1 MVAGRSHKRQWTES
15 VRLGRRARFLGCWGL
30 LLALIVQL
38 GLFGWGSSMALG
50 QDAPAAPDAAAAAPA
65 AAAAA
70 AAENAGNAASPL
82 APDDAPKTYLQWAYR
97 ALGLK
102 YTVVFLG
109 LSISAV
115 ALSIMLIVEL
125 RRANIC
131 PPELVEGFEQ
141 HLNERRYQEAY
152 ELAKADESYLGT
164 VLSAGLAKV
173 NLGYQPAMEA
183 MQEVGEE
190 EAMKLEHRLSLVQLI
205 GTISPM
211 VGLYGT
217 VDGMIA
223 SFRLLTTPGVTPK
236 PWELAWGV
244 STALFTTLLGLAI
257 AIPAIAVFN
266 VLKNRLAR
274 LVFEV
279 GVLSEGLMK
288 RFETVPVTKK

>member
-1 MVAGRSHKRQWTES
+1 VLWLA
-15 VRLGRRARFLGCWGL
+15 VLGL
-30 LLALIVQL
+30 LVSGTSPGWLASAQ
-38 GLFGWGSSMALG
+38 A
-50 QDAPAAPDAAAAAPA
+50 QDAEVPAENDVAAN
-65 AAAAA
+65 AA
-70 AAENAGNAASPL
+70 AAEERGANSPDLDAA
-82 APDDAPKTYLQWAYR
+82 DTAPKTYLQWAYR

-109 LSISAV
+109 LSVTMV
-115 ALSIMLIVEL
+115 ALVVMLIVEL

-141 HLNERRYQEAY
+141 HLQEKRYQEAY
-152 ELAKADESYLGT
+152 ELAKADESYLGS
-164 VLSAGLAKV
+164 VLSAGMANV
-173 NLGYQPAMEA
+173 NAGYPSALEA

-190 EAMKLEHRLSLVQLI
+190 EAMKLEHRLSLIQLI

-223 SFRLLTTPGVTPK
+223 SFRQLTTPGVTPK

-257 AIPAIAVFN
+257 AIPTIAIFN

-274 LVFEV
+274 LVFDV

-288 RFETVPVTKK
+288 RFDTTPVARN